1 VAPKSCHERALGLL
15 AVRPRTR
22 HELSQRLR
30 RAGFDPEEVN
40 DELDRLE
47 RVGLI
52 DDAAFATRLA
62 EQRLEIKRAGSRS
75 VAGELRA
82 KGVSADIV
90 EAVIGPLAAGDEDRA
105 GELAA
110 SVSGRLGGMD
120 RATAFRRLDSLL
132 LRRGYAPD
140 VARRAARRAL
150 DVTDEEG

>member
-1 VAPKSCHERALGLL
+1 VPAKSCHERALGLL

-30 RAGFDPEEVN
+30 RAGFEPEEVS

-62 EQRLEIKRAGSRS
+62 EQRMEVKRAGSRS
-75 VAGELRA
+75 VASELRA

-90 EAVIGPLAAGDEDRA
+90 EAVIGPLAEGDEERA
-105 GELAA
+105 QELAS
-110 SVSGRLGGMD
+110 SVSVRLASLD
-120 RATAFRRLDSLL
+120 RVTAFRRLDSLL

-140 VARRAARRAL
+140 VARRVARRAL
-150 DVTDEEG
+150 DVSEE